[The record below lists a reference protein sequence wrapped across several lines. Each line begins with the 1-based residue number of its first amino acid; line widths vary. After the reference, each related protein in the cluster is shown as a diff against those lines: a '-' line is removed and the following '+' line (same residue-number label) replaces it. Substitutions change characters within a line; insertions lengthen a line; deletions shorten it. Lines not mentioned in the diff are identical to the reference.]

1 MTEPSAE
8 KHRFTVPEEDASQRL
23 DRFLAARLP
32 EMSRSRLQSLIAEGR
47 VRVNGAPATR
57 ASRKVAAG
65 EVVELELPPPK
76 ALELEP
82 EDIPLDILFED
93 DHLIVLNKPAGL
105 VVHPAAGHEG
115 GTLVNA
121 LLHHVQKTGGRLSG
135 IGGIER
141 PGIVH
146 RLDKDT
152 SGLLVIAKSER
163 AHKALSEQF
172 AAHGR
177 DGRLHR
183 AYLALAWGAPR
194 LPTGTINAPI
204 ARHPKD
210 RTRMAVRHHD
220 ESARAAITHYQVQ
233 ETFPPGA
240 ERPAASLLR
249 CTLETGRTHQIRVHL
264 AHIGHPVM
272 GDPLYARTHA
282 ASANR
287 LPPQARAA
295 LAALDRQA
303 LHAAELGFT
312 HPVTGEQMHFTAPPP
327 ADFRRLLKAL
337 RAWQP
342 GPEE

>member
-1 MTEPSAE
+1 MTDTPAE
-8 KHRFTVPEEDASQRL
+8 QHRFTVGEDEAGQRL
-23 DRFLAARLP
+23 DRFLVMHLP
-32 EMSRSRLQSLIAEGR
+32 EVSRSRLQALIAEGR
-47 VRVNGAPATR
+47 VRVNGAPVSR
-57 ASRKVAAG
+57 ASRKVATG

-76 ALELEP
+76 PLELEP
-82 EDIPLDILFED
+82 EDIPLDIVFED

-105 VVHPAAGHEG
+105 VVHPAPGHAG

-121 LLHHVQKTGGRLSG
+121 LLHHVRKTGGELSG
-135 IGGIER
+135 IGGVER

-152 SGLLVIAKSER
+152 SGLLVIARTET
-163 AHKALSEQF
+163 AHKHLSEQF

-194 LPTGTINAPI
+194 LPTGTIDAPI
-204 ARHPKD
+204 GRHPKD

-220 ESARAAITHYQVQ
+220 ETAREAITHYQVL
-233 ETFPPGA
+233 ETFPDAKGRA
-240 ERPAASLLR
+240 AASLLH

-287 LPPQARAA
+287 LPQQARAA
-295 LAALDRQA
+295 LAALNRQA
-303 LHAAELGFT
+303 LHAAELGFV
-312 HPVTGEQMHFTAPPP
+312 HPASGERLHFTAPPP
-327 ADFRRLLKAL
+327 ADFRLLLQAL
-337 RAWQP
+337 R
-342 GPEE
+342 EMTNE

>member
-1 MTEPSAE
+1 MTEPVTE
-8 KHRFTVPEEDASQRL
+8 QHRFTVPEEDTAQRL

-32 EMSRSRLQSLIAEGR
+32 EVSRSRLQSLIAEGR
-47 VRVNGAPATR
+47 VRVNGATTTR
-57 ASRKVAAG
+57 ASRKVTAG

-76 ALELEP
+76 PLELTP
-82 EDIPLDILFED
+82 EDIPLDIVFED
-93 DHLIVLNKPAGL
+93 EHLIVLNKPAGL
-105 VVHPAAGHEG
+105 VVHPAAGHES

-121 LLHHVQKTGGRLSG
+121 LLHHVEKTGGRLSG
-135 IGGIER
+135 IGGVER

-152 SGLLVIAKSER
+152 SGLLVIAKTEK
-163 AHKALSEQF
+163 AHKHLSEQF
-172 AAHGR
+172 ATHGR

-194 LPTGTINAPI
+194 LPTGSIDAPI
-204 ARHPKD
+204 GRHPKD

-220 ESARAAITHYQVQ
+220 ESARQAITHYEVL
-233 ETFPPGA
+233 ETFPADA

-287 LPPQARAA
+287 LSPDART
-295 LAALDRQA
+295 ALDKLNRQA
-303 LHAAELGFT
+303 LHAAELGFV
-312 HPVTGEQMHFTAPPP
+312 HPVSGEHLHFSTPPP
-327 ADFRRLLKAL
+327 GDFQRLLDAL
-337 RAWQP
+337 RTMP
-342 GPEE
+342 PEACG

>member
-1 MTEPSAE
+1 MTETPAE
-8 KHRFTVPEEDASQRL
+8 QHRFIVEEDEAGQRL

-32 EMSRSRLQSLIAEGR
+32 EISRSRLQSLIAEGR
-47 VRVNGAPATR
+47 VRVNGTPATR
-57 ASRKVAAG
+57 PARKVAAG
-65 EVVELELPPPK
+65 EKVALELPPPQPP
-76 ALELEP
+76 ELTP
-82 EDIPLDILFED
+82 EDIPLDIAFED
-93 DHLIVLNKPAGL
+93 EHLIVLNKPAGL
-105 VVHPAAGHEG
+105 VVHPAAGHAG

-121 LLHHVQKTGGRLSG
+121 LLHHVEKTGGKLSG
-135 IGGIER
+135 IGGVER

-152 SGLLVIAKSER
+152 SGLLVIAKTEA
-163 AHKALSEQF
+163 AHKHLSEQF

-194 LPTGTINAPI
+194 LPTGAIDAPI
-204 ARHPKD
+204 GRHPKD

-220 ESARAAITHYQVQ
+220 ESARAAITHYEVL
-233 ETFPPGA
+233 ETFLPGV

-272 GDPLYARTHA
+272 GDPLYARAHA

-287 LPPQARAA
+287 LPEEARAA
-295 LAALDRQA
+295 LAALNRQA
-303 LHAAELGFT
+303 LHAAELGFV
-312 HPVTGEQMHFTAPPP
+312 HPATGERMRFTAPPP
-327 ADFRRLLKAL
+327 QDFQRLLQAL
-337 RAWQP
+337 KEMSAT
-342 GPEE
+342 